1 MLIGVNSD
9 VQFALTDSCEYG
21 RFFTDEEYNA
31 NAPIAVVGTNSAQ
44 QAFGYED
51 VTNEYVT
58 VSSSGKSMKIK
69 ICGVANLDAL
79 ASTLGGSS
87 SMSNMFTRQAAI
99 RLLLP
104 CSYLA
109 PLLLKLQVQR
119 LISAVCLLSLRT
131 AMI

>member
-1 MLIGVNSD
+1 MRVRSI
-9 VQFALTDSCEYG
+9 
-21 RFFTDEEYNA
+21 FTDEEYNA

-87 SMSNMFTRQAAI
+87 SMSNMFTSAGGDKTINCLVPA
-99 RLLLP
+99 LYH
-104 CSYLA
+104 SYSNYRC
-109 PLLLKLQVQR
+109 KG
-119 LISAVCLLSLRT
+119 
-131 AMI
+131 